1 MEAFRGRLESSD
13 QAFDRALEQISP
25 HDAGALISAW
35 LRRGRWLRGG
45 ICHPRESRRS
55 YQNALDVL
63 DRDPASDLPA
73 RAEALAGLAW
83 AEAVAGD
90 PAEVDELLAEADR
103 ILGGDRPGDLLA
115 HDIGVARGHALIRA
129 GRFTDSF
136 GPLIAAS
143 AAAGRAGRP
152 DMSYS
157 CLSNAA
163 SAAACAGEF
172 GRALDFA
179 DRCLPLV
186 TPNGLLRLSVYAQTA
201 RSAILR
207 RLGRLAEARQACD
220 AAAGFSDRAGLP
232 ELDGLVGQ
240 ERGPARPGRRGSGC
254 RRGLAG
260 RRPGPARAGEQSRY
274 PPSAGRSPRPIRA
287 VGTGGGGAAKGRT
300 RASDSERLPR
310 RPGPADE
317 PGAGPHRVRPRG
329 RRAGREA
336 ADGVGGRMAADRGD
350 AGQRSDRRR
359 LRGRAHRSRP
369 PARKLAGGA
378 RA

>member
-1 MEAFRGRLESSD
+1 M
-13 QAFDRALEQISP
+13 
-25 HDAGALISAW
+25 
-35 LRRGRWLRGG
+35 
-45 ICHPRESRRS
+45 
-55 YQNALDVL
+55 
-63 DRDPASDLPA
+63 
-73 RAEALAGLAW
+73 AW

-152 DMSYS
+152 DMAYS

-186 TPNGLLRLSVYAQTA
+186 APNGLLRLSVYAQAA

-220 AAAGFSDRAGLP
+220 AAAGYATGQGCPSWTAWSARNGACSPWPTRILLP
-232 ELDGLVGQ
+232 
-240 ERGPARPGRRGSGC
+240 
-254 RRGLAG
+254 
-260 RRPGPARAGEQSRY
+260 
-274 PPSAGRSPRPIRA
+274 PRPR
-287 VGTGGGGAAKGRT
+287 
-300 RASDSERLPR
+300 
-310 RPGPADE
+310 
-317 PGAGPHRVRPRG
+317 
-329 RRAGREA
+329 
-336 ADGVGGRMAADRGD
+336 
-350 AGQRSDRRR
+350 
-359 LRGRAHRSRP
+359 
-369 PARKLAGGA
+369 
-378 RA
+378 